1 MARAITINT
10 QCSSIPLFHYHNDHL
25 GTPNELSDNEGNII
39 WLADYQAWG
48 NTAKVVW
55 NEIKLGSYAVA
66 RDELQPIRFQGQY
79 IDQETGLH
87 YNRFRY
93 YDADVGMFISHDPI
107 GLLLFPKNWSE
118 K

>member
-1 MARAITINT
+1 M
-10 QCSSIPLFHYHNDHL
+10 
-25 GTPNELSDNEGNII
+25 GTPNELTDEKGEVV
-39 WLADYQAWG
+39 WLADYEVWG

-93 YDADVGMFISHDPI
+93 YDSDVGMFISREPI
-107 GLLLFPKNWSE
+107 GLLLFPKLVRKINE
-118 K
+118 KSY